1 MEDRRNPG
9 HLEVLPTTSN
19 QVVIPN
25 RSVEDT
31 HMKKSACGMGLLSL
45 FIAGTVAAQGASSS
59 SDDQALIVTAS
70 NATHNQLMIYNTQ
83 GILLEQLPTGGAGG
97 VHGNAGGI
105 AQNHDRLAVVNFG
118 SGNVSIFDK
127 DFDHAG
133 LRYEKLVPAVT
144 NPVSVAFGNGHLYIL
159 TASYIESH
167 RIDRYGV
174 ESRADGEA
182 RLVIGDGSAAQVGT
196 LRGQLVISEKS
207 NAIETVNLD
216 GNGAVTGSTTLV
228 ANIPANVNAP
238 FGLATRGNDAYV
250 TIAHANEISLVRK
263 NTVLAVTSS
272 GTQSA
277 PCWVA
282 LDGPFLFSA
291 NSPSKSVSRYAVYGE
306 KIIQDAAVVASFN
319 GSPTDIAYRSNLAAV
334 IDADGSVSHVSIFD
348 VDEDGNFSLKGLAT
362 INNAATNGVA
372 IVREDRDAHSR
383 RPE

>member
-1 MEDRRNPG
+1 
-9 HLEVLPTTSN
+9 
-19 QVVIPN
+19 
-25 RSVEDT
+25 
-31 HMKKSACGMGLLSL
+31 MKKSACGMGLLSL
-45 FIAGTVAAQGASSS
+45 FIAGAVAAQSASPS
-59 SDDQALIVTAS
+59 SDGQALIVTAS
-70 NATHNQLMIYNTQ
+70 NTTHNQLMIYNAT
-83 GILLEQLPTGGAGG
+83 GALLEQIATGGAGG
-97 VHGNAGGI
+97 VRGNAGGI

-127 DFDHAG
+127 DFDHPG
-133 LRYEKLVPAVT
+133 LRYEKLVPAVA
-144 NPVSVAFGNGHLYIL
+144 NPVSVAFGNDHLYIL
-159 TASYIESH
+159 TTSYIESH
-167 RIDRYGV
+167 RIDHYGV
-174 ESRADGEA
+174 DPRADGEA
-182 RLVIGDGSAAQVGT
+182 RLVIGDGSAAQVGA
-196 LRGQLVISEKS
+196 LQGQLIISEKS

-250 TIAHANEISLVRK
+250 TIAHANEISLVRN
-263 NTVLAVTSS
+263 NTVLAVTGS

-277 PCWVA
+277 PCWVT

-306 KIIQDAAVVASFN
+306 KIIQDAAVVASFH

-362 INNAATNGVA
+362 INSAATNGIA
-372 IVREDRDAHSR
+372 IVREDRDAHR
-383 RPE
+383 